1 MQRNHNKIGPN
12 LISCALMQCL
22 SVDWWVSGDF
32 AHLSS
37 LNGNNPDKS
46 ISKKGLPSKFVIY
59 MFYFYFSCKNGF
71 IAVIIIR
78 KVTQF

>member
-1 MQRNHNKIGPN
+1 MVTL
-12 LISCALMQCL
+12 LI
-22 SVDWWVSGDF
+22 D
-32 AHLSS
+32 LSS